1 MASQLLVISCRHL
14 YLSDII
20 MQPIDNFADRI
31 LTWFDQHGRKDLP
44 WQKNKT
50 PYRVWI
56 SEIML
61 QQTQVVTVIPYYQK
75 FMTSFPDVYQ
85 LADAPEDDVLAHWS
99 GLGYYARARNLH
111 KAAKVLA
118 NEMNGEFPATIEG
131 VCELSG
137 IGRSTAAA
145 ILSIS
150 RNKQTA
156 ILDGNVKRVL
166 GRFHAIDTWPGE
178 KKTENAMWDLAESYM
193 PAERCGDY
201 TQAMMDLGATLCTR
215 SKPQCLLCPVQID
228 CQALATGSPTDYP
241 IKKPKKSIPTKHT
254 NMLVLQNDKAEILLE
269 KRPSSGIWGGL
280 WSLPENQENAITLA
294 TEQRFNVS
302 VETEESLTGF
312 RHTFSHYHLEIS
324 PYKLR
329 VKTGNQIHET
339 EKYQWYSLADA
350 MTLGLPTPIRTILS
364 SLKKSQ

>member
-1 MASQLLVISCRHL
+1 
-14 YLSDII
+14 
-20 MQPIDNFADRI
+20 MQPIDNFADRV
-31 LTWFDQHGRKDLP
+31 LTWFDQHGRKHLP
-44 WQKNKT
+44 WQVDKT

-75 FMTSFPDVYQ
+75 FMASFPDVYQ
-85 LADAPEDDVLAHWS
+85 LADASEDEVLAHWS

-111 KAAKVLA
+111 KAAKVLT
-118 NEMNGEFPATIEG
+118 NELDGTFPASLEG

-193 PAERCGDY
+193 PAKRCADY

-215 SKPQCLLCPVQID
+215 SKPQCLLCPIKED
-228 CQALATGSPTDYP
+228 CQALAKGDPTDYP
-241 IKKPKKSIPTKHT
+241 IKKPKKSIPTKYT
-254 NMLVLQNDKAEILLE
+254 NMLVLHNAQGQVLLE
-269 KRPSSGIWGGL
+269 KRPGSGIWGGL
-280 WSLPENQENAITLA
+280 WSLPESQESAITLA
-294 TEQRFNVS
+294 TEQRFQLV
-302 VETEESLTGF
+302 VEKQESLKSF

-324 PYKLR
+324 PYKLC
-329 VKTGNQIHET
+329 VDSFNQINDVD
-339 EKYQWYSLADA
+339 KYQWYALKDA
-350 MTLGLPTPIRTILS
+350 MALGLPTPIRKILS
-364 SLKKSQ
+364 SLID

>member
-1 MASQLLVISCRHL
+1 
-14 YLSDII
+14 

-44 WQKNKT
+44 WQMDKT

-75 FMTSFPDVYQ
+75 FMTSFPDVYR
-85 LADAPEDDVLAHWS
+85 LADAPEDEVLAHWS

-118 NEMNGEFPATIEG
+118 NELDGTFPASLEG

-150 RNKQTA
+150 RNEQTA

-178 KKTENAMWDLAESYM
+178 KKTENVMWELAESYM

-215 SKPQCLLCPVQID
+215 SKPQCLFCPIQDD
-228 CQALATGSPTDYP
+228 CQALASGTPTDYP
-241 IKKPKKSIPTKHT
+241 IKKPKKSIPTRQT
-254 NMLVLQNDKAEILLE
+254 DMLVLQNPTGKVLLE
-269 KRPSSGIWGGL
+269 KRVSTGIWGGL
-280 WSLPENQENAITLA
+280 WSLPESQDEAITLA
-294 TEQRFNVS
+294 TEQRFKVTIN
-302 VETEESLTGF
+302 SLGALAGF

-324 PYKLR
+324 PYLAN
-329 VKTGNQIHET
+329 VQASNEIGE
-339 EKYQWYSLADA
+339 EGKYQWYTLEEA
-350 MTLGLPTPIRTILS
+350 MALGLPTPVRKILV
-364 SLKKSQ
+364 SLLSDSMS

>member
-1 MASQLLVISCRHL
+1 MN
-14 YLSDII
+14 
-20 MQPIDNFADRI
+20 PIDNFAERV
-31 LTWFDQHGRKDLP
+31 LNWFDLHGRKDLP
-44 WQKNKT
+44 WQQDKT

-61 QQTQVVTVIPYYQK
+61 QQTQVITVIPYYQK
-75 FMTSFPDVYQ
+75 FMSRFPDVYQ
-85 LADAPEDDVLAHWS
+85 LADASEDEVLAHWS

-118 NEMNGEFPATIEG
+118 NELEGVFPASLEG

-150 RNKQTA
+150 RNEQTA

-166 GRFHAIDTWPGE
+166 GRFHAVETWPGE
-178 KKTENAMWDLAESYM
+178 KKTENAMWDLAQAYM
-193 PAERCGDY
+193 PSTRCADY

-228 CQALATGSPTDYP
+228 CQALASGSPTDFP
-241 IKKPKKSIPTKHT
+241 IKKPKKSIPTKKT
-254 NMLVLQNDKAEILLE
+254 NMLVLQSNEGQILLE

-280 WSLPENQENAITLA
+280 WSLPESQEDAITLT
-294 TEQRFNVS
+294 TEQRFKVT
-302 VETEESLTGF
+302 VEDQINLIGF

-324 PYKLR
+324 PYKLTIKSSSQ
-329 VKTGNQIHET
+329 VNETG
-339 EKYQWYSLADA
+339 KYQWYKLEDA
-350 MTLGLPTPIRTILS
+350 MTLGLPSPIRKILL
-364 SLKKSQ
+364 SLVD